1 MINKIKIGDKVRFR
15 QDGEIGKHNNDFMGE
30 RLLKDEFTVVHVYDC
45 GNVELS
51 YSGGRKKQD
60 WVTPIQIELIP
71 EPQPK
76 FANIK
81 KGDWVELRCGK
92 NYQVKSVD
100 KVYFTLD
107 GWGCDTNARYDF
119 NGMNLYTQFHGND
132 DIVKILSHKEVI
144 VDFGSGIKGTV
155 EKDSD
160 TAYFL
165 VWHSKNYCDYSMIKW
180 SALDHATRTKVE
192 SILKAQEEE

>member
-1 MINKIKIGDKVRFR
+1 MNKFSTGDKVRFR
-15 QDGEIGKHNNDFMGE
+15 QDGEIGKHNGYFMGE
-30 RLLKDEFTVVHVYDC
+30 RLLKNEFTIVHVYDC

-81 KGDWVELRCGK
+81 EGDWVELRCGK

-119 NGMNLYTQFHGND
+119 NGNNLYKELHGSN
-132 DIVKILSHKEVI
+132 DIVKILSPKEVI
-144 VDFGSGIKGTV
+144 VDFGSGIAGTIKRRADSICVYDKCEELVACIYLSLLEPKTRAIV
-155 EKDSD
+155 EE
-160 TAYFL
+160 
-165 VWHSKNYCDYSMIKW
+165 N
-180 SALDHATRTKVE
+180 
-192 SILKAQEEE
+192 LKAQEEE